1 MLGWNGRVFRN
12 HLRHHTAQGLNTQG
26 EWRHIQQQN
35 VFAIARQNRALN
47 RCTNGNGFVWV
58 HVFAWLFAKDVLH
71 FVLYFGHA
79 RLTADQNHVIDV
91 RCRYARILKCH
102 LAWAHGALNQLF
114 YQGLKLGTG
123 EFQVQ
128 VLRTASVCG
137 DVGQI
142 DFGLLR

>member
-79 RLTADQNHVIDV
+79 RLTAHQNHIIDV
-91 RCRYARILKCH
+91 GCRYARILECH
-102 LAWAHGALNQLF
+102 LAWAHGALNQFLH
-114 YQGLKLGTG
+114 QGLELRTG

-128 VLRTASVCG
+128 VLRTTGVCR
-137 DVGQI
+137 DVGQV